1 MNEFYSE
8 IAQRKMIASGARH
21 KKTCGCKKCHMPMD
35 DMTLSEIRGMSGPV
49 KTYHLGKPMCWA
61 AFIDM
66 PEDLQKKYIKD
77 LYTRFGVSNKRLAAM
92 FGVDHTTV
100 DKKTA
105 ALGISRKRTNG
116 MTDAQKEAWAKF
128 EVQR

>member
-35 DMTLSEIRGMSGPV
+35 DMTPSEIRGLNGPV
-49 KTYHLGKPMCWA
+49 KVYQLGKPMCWA
-61 AFIDM
+61 AFLDM
-66 PEDLQKKYIKD
+66 PEDLQKKYIKT
-77 LYTRFGVSNKRLAAM
+77 LYARFGVSNKRLADM
-92 FGVDHTTV
+92 FGIDLETV
-100 DKKTA
+100 NRKTA
-105 ALGISRKRTNG
+105 ELGVKRKSSMTN
-116 MTDAQKEAWAKF
+116 AQKDAWAKF